1 MINILQMTQCSILW
15 AQMLISKRQGGEG
28 LTLFYIGANAKII
41 GINLQPYNHLLNP
54 HITFGDKKNALYGL

>member
-1 MINILQMTQCSILW
+1 
-15 AQMLISKRQGGEG
+15 MLISKRQGGEG